1 VAFDLEE
8 QEKLAELKAWWAKYG
23 NLVTALIF
31 LAALSVLG
39 VNGYNAWKAKK
50 SGDASLVYDQME
62 KAITTKNAVLVKET
76 AATLMSDFWFKRT
89 AYAQM
94 AALDSARYDVD
105 AGDLKSAEA
114 QLQWAADHAADS
126 QYRLVARLRLASVQM
141 DLGEGDLALKT
152 LAGDVP
158 DQFVSAFADRR
169 GDIYLAQNKLAD
181 ARTQYQLALD
191 NLKSVGEDVQV
202 AYTNVEK
209 LKLDALAS
217 ATGAMASAAN
227 PPAVPGPNAAPA
239 TAATSAAHPA
249 APAAPSS
256 VEK

>member
-1 VAFDLEE
+1 MAFDLEE
-8 QEKLAELKAWWAKYG
+8 QEKLAELKAWWSKYG
-23 NLVTALIF
+23 NLVTGMIF
-31 LAALSVLG
+31 LVALGVLG
-39 VNGYNAWKAKK
+39 VNGYNALRTKK
-50 SGDASLVYDQME
+50 SGEASMVYDQME
-62 KAITTKNAVLVKET
+62 KAITSKNTTLVKET

-94 AALDSARYDVD
+94 AALDAARYNVD

-114 QLQWAADHAADS
+114 QLQWASDHASDS
-126 QYRLVARLRLASVQM
+126 QYRLVARLRLASVQL
-141 DLGEGDLALKT
+141 DQNEGDAALKT
-152 LAGDVP
+152 LSGDIP

-169 GDIYLAQNKLAD
+169 GDIYLAQNKIAD

-191 NLKSVGEDVQV
+191 HLSNVGQDVQV

-217 ATGAMASAAN
+217 ATGNMASASN
-227 PPAVPGPNAAPA
+227 LPAAALPSTTPAAAAAAPA
-239 TAATSAAHPA
+239 AS
-249 APAAPSS
+249 AAPSS

>member
-8 QEKLAELKAWWAKYG
+8 QEKLAELKVWWSRYG

-31 LAALSVLG
+31 LAALGVLG
-39 VNGYNAWKAKK
+39 VNGYNAWKTKK
-50 SGDASLVYDQME
+50 SGDASIVYDQME
-62 KAITTKNAVLVKET
+62 KGVATKNATLVKET

-94 AALDSARYDVD
+94 AALESARYNVD

-114 QLQWAADHAADS
+114 QLQWAAEHASDS

-141 DLGEGDLALKT
+141 DLGEGDAALKT
-152 LAGDVP
+152 LGGDIP

-169 GDIYLAQNKLAD
+169 GDIYLAQNKLVD

-191 NLKSVGEDVQV
+191 HLSSVGQDMQV

-217 ATGAMASAAN
+217 ATGSMAAPKPEATPLAAAAPSAA
-227 PPAVPGPNAAPA
+227 PS
-239 TAATSAAHPA
+239 AAT
-249 APAAPSS
+249 AAPSS
-256 VEK
+256 LEK

>member
-8 QEKLAELKAWWAKYG
+8 QEKLAELKAWWSRYG

-39 VNGYNAWKAKK
+39 VNGYNAWQTKK
-50 SGDASLVYDQME
+50 SGEASMVYDQMD
-62 KAITTKNAVLVKET
+62 KAIAAKNATLIKET

-94 AALDSARYDVD
+94 AALEAARYNVD

-114 QLQWAADHAADS
+114 QLQWAADHAKDS
-126 QYRLVARLRLASVQM
+126 QYRLVARLRLASVQT
-141 DLGEGDLALKT
+141 DLGEADAALKT
-152 LAGDVP
+152 LGGDIP
-158 DQFVSAFADRR
+158 DQFISAFADRR
-169 GDIYLAQNKLAD
+169 GDIYLAQNKIGD

-191 NLKSVGEDVQV
+191 HLSNVGQDVQV

-217 ATGAMASAAN
+217 ATGSMAN
-227 PPAVPGPNAAPA
+227 PSNAPGVPLASPTAAAPVA
-239 TAATSAAHPA
+239 PAATSSA
-249 APAAPSS
+249 
-256 VEK
+256 EK

>member
-8 QEKLAELKAWWAKYG
+8 QEKLAELKAWWSRYG

-39 VNGYNAWKAKK
+39 VNGYNAWQTKKA
-50 SGDASLVYDQME
+50 GEASMVYDQMD
-62 KAITTKNAVLVKET
+62 KAITAKNATLIKET

-94 AALDSARYDVD
+94 AALEAARYNVD

-114 QLQWAADHAADS
+114 QLQWAADHASDS

-141 DLGEGDLALKT
+141 DLGEADAALKT
-152 LAGDVP
+152 LGGDIP

-169 GDIYLAQNKLAD
+169 GDIYLAQNKIAD

-191 NLKSVGEDVQV
+191 HLSSVGQDVQV

-217 ATGAMASAAN
+217 ATGSMANVSIAPGAAVVS
-227 PPAVPGPNAAPA
+227 PSPAAPV
-239 TAATSAAHPA
+239 

-256 VEK
+256 AEK